1 VKRLNLA
8 TEPFRNE
15 TLPAVL
21 IALAGLVLALVT
33 VRHAFAIRA
42 LMPGRTSAAH
52 NQTAA
57 MEAEAARLRAEAR
70 SQRVERPAAPVV
82 AQWTLLKELVDRRTF
97 SWTSLFSVLEQTLP
111 PSVRLLTIT
120 PRLDKGVLRL
130 ELTAATRSYEAG
142 YELIRVLEERPEF
155 ADVIPLSRGD
165 EEDTRFRYEMR
176 YLPPPSG
183 AVPPVIVAPA
193 PAAGQEPDEATP
205 AGAAPAGRASARLE
219 AHP

>member
-1 VKRLNLA
+1 VRRLNLA

-21 IALAGLVLALVT
+21 IVLAGLVLAVVT

-42 LMPGRTSAAH
+42 LMPGRTSTAH

-70 SQRVERPAAPVV
+70 NQRVERPAAPVV

-120 PRLDKGVLRL
+120 PRLEKGVLRL
-130 ELTAATRSYEAG
+130 ELTAATRSYEPG
-142 YELIRVLEERPEF
+142 LELIHVLEERPEF
-155 ADVIPLSRGD
+155 ADVIPLGRGD
-165 EEDTRFRYEMR
+165 EENPRYRYEMR
-176 YLPPPSG
+176 YQPPPAG
-183 AVPPVIVAPA
+183 AAAPVVVAPA
-193 PAAGQEPDEATP
+193 PAAGQQPDEGTP
-205 AGAAPAGRASARLE
+205 GPAARASARLE
-219 AHP
+219 VHP